1 MTPLLAHVTGTGL
14 DDWAIVAVPLLGLLA
29 ITAALARPNGG
40 RSVLARISD
49 RLEKVTG
56 IAGWAA
62 ATIGIGLGALSIA
75 VIGFYWDVA
84 WHIDLGRDKE
94 LFTPAHDM
102 ILLGLLLIP
111 VAAGAAIV
119 LASVTRAE
127 TRLRVGALRVP
138 WSSLA
143 LGAIGL
149 GALTGFPL
157 DEMWHRA
164 YGIDVTM
171 WGPTHLMMI
180 GGASITPIALWLVFR
195 ESGASVQERVPRTIA
210 IVLAGATLT
219 GLSTFQGEFDFGVPQ
234 FQLLYHPVL
243 VAVAAAGALT
253 LARIVLGRW
262 GALKAVVGFL
272 AIRGLVALL
281 VGGGLG
287 HTEPRFPLY
296 IGAALAVELVARL
309 AGTEN
314 RLRFAVWSGIACAT
328 LGLAAEWGWT
338 HVWGRHPWNGDLIPD
353 APILALVAAVSAAVL
368 AAGLATIA
376 RGEYETPA
384 KPVVRPVRLGIVAVS
399 LVALAVAIA
408 LPFKRTTADGL
419 TAAIS
424 LTRVGDSALVDVA
437 PSPADAAEDA
447 AWFEAMSWQSGRLV
461 LAPLEQVGPG
471 RYRTT
476 VPLPVTGKAK
486 TLVRLHRGSEIMAVP
501 IYMPAD
507 PEIGAEEIPAV
518 DRTATFARDS
528 RLLMRESRTGNPLA
542 ARVIFGTQASILL
555 VWIAMIGFAAWRVG
569 RPDRTT
575 IDRKGN
581 RFRIA
586 TA

>member
-1 MTPLLAHVTGTGL
+1 MTLAHVTGTGF
-14 DDWAIVAVPLLGLLA
+14 DDWAIVAVPLLGFLA
-29 ITAALARPNGG
+29 IVGALARPNGG
-40 RSVLARISD
+40 TSVLARIAA
-49 RLEKVTG
+49 RLEKATG
-56 IAGWAA
+56 MAGWAA

-119 LASVTRAE
+119 LASVTKAE

-143 LGAIGL
+143 LGAIGV

-164 YGIDVTM
+164 YGVDVTM

-180 GGASITPIALWLVFR
+180 GGASITPIGLWLVFR
-195 ESGASVQERVPRTIA
+195 EAGASVEHRASHAIA
-210 IVLAGATLT
+210 VVLAGATLT

-243 VAVAAAGALT
+243 VAGAAAGALT

-262 GALKAVVGFL
+262 GAFKAVAGFL
-272 AIRGLVALL
+272 AIRGGVALL
-281 VGGGLG
+281 VGSLG

-296 IGAALAVELVARL
+296 LGAALAVELVAWL
-309 AGTEN
+309 AGTDQ
-314 RLRFAVWSGIACAT
+314 RPRFAVWSGVACAT
-328 LGLAAEWGWT
+328 VGVAAEWGWT

-353 APILALVAAVSAAVL
+353 APILALVAAVSAALL

-376 RGEYETPA
+376 RGEYEATVPGFRR
-384 KPVVRPVRLGIVAVS
+384 VGLGLVAVS

-408 LPFKRTTADGL
+408 LPIKRTTAGDV
-419 TAAIS
+419 TAAIALS
-424 LTRVGDSALVDVA
+424 RVGDSAFVDVTLT
-437 PSPADAAEDA
+437 PSDAAEGA
-447 AWFEAMSWQSGRLV
+447 AWFEAMSWQSGSLV
-461 LAPLEQVGPG
+461 IAPLERTDAGT
-471 RYRTT
+471 YRSNA
-476 VPLPVTGKAK
+476 PLPVTGKAK

-501 IYMPAD
+501 VYMPND
-507 PEIGAEEIPAV
+507 PEIGASEIPAI
-518 DRTATFARDS
+518 DRTATFERDS
-528 RLLMRESRTGNPLA
+528 RLLMRESKTGNPLA
-542 ARVIFGTQASILL
+542 ARVIFGTQASILV
-555 VWIAMIGFAAWRVG
+555 VWLGVIGFAAWRVG
-569 RPDRTT
+569 RSDRTT
-575 IDRKGN
+575 VERKGR